1 MHMSGRH
8 QRRQQIH
15 LLGTHGDMSKPAAL
29 HLLQRFVYPGT
40 TAWMHF
46 LRYVLL
52 AMGLGFLLTG
62 IVFFFAYNW
71 ADLHRYAK
79 LGIVGGLLLLSVL
92 ISLSRQ
98 LLLRVRRWF
107 LLAATVLTGTLIS
120 VYGQIYQTG
129 ADTFDFFLAWSVFSL
144 CWAVAA
150 RFPLLWLGY
159 ISLLNITLLTWLSQ
173 RWPEL
178 QTLTALFL
186 PGILNGIAIW
196 ISLKWP
202 SRISNTTVPAWYL
215 QILGMAAVGFHTLAV
230 LNGIFNGGD
239 AWSSL
244 FYTVIAIQ
252 SVIFIFHGL
261 KRRSIFWPA
270 LVGLALIIVI
280 AGALLHLS
288 TGASML
294 LAVSLIVA
302 AGVAGLIAGMAL
314 LQKKWENGTR

>member
-52 AMGLGFLLTG
+52 AMGLGFLLAG

-71 ADLHRYAK
+71 ADMHRYAK
-79 LGIVGGLLLLSVL
+79 LGIVAGLLLMSVL
-92 ISLSRQ
+92 ISLSGQ

-107 LLAATVLTGTLIS
+107 LLAATILTGTLIS

-129 ADTFDFFLAWSVFSL
+129 ADTFDFFLAWTTFSL

-159 ISLLNITLLTWLSQ
+159 ISLLNITLLTWLGQ
-173 RWPEL
+173 RRPEL
-178 QTLTALFL
+178 QTITALYL
-186 PGILNGIAIW
+186 PGILNGIAVW

-202 SRISNTTVPAWYL
+202 SRISNTAVPTWYL
-215 QILGMAAVGFHTLAV
+215 QTLGMAAVGFHTLAA
-230 LNGIFNGGD
+230 LNGIYNGGD
-239 AWSSL
+239 AWSPL
-244 FYTVIAIQ
+244 IYTLIAIQ
-252 SVIFIFHGL
+252 SVIFIFYGL

-280 AGALLHLS
+280 AGTLLHLS
-288 TGASML
+288 DGASML

-302 AGVAGLIAGMAL
+302 AGVAGLVAGIAL
-314 LQKKWENGTR
+314 LQKNWENGTR

>member
-92 ISLSRQ
+92 ISLSWQ

-107 LLAATVLTGTLIS
+107 LLAATVLTGTLIG

-144 CWAVAA
+144 CWAVSA

-173 RWPEL
+173 RRPEL

-261 KRRSIFWPA
+261 TRRSIFWPA